1 MAIVVMATKGG
12 VGKSSI
18 VQNVCA
24 ALALKKFGKAEIRE
38 LDDHNKDAEWLVDS
52 AITAVQIPVKSGR
65 GMEPLFEAGDVIGK
79 DSEHVVI
86 DVGGNETAQVFAD
99 TLDSY
104 KVFRRFVDAVIIPV
118 SDNRI
123 SVDTAI
129 RTYELIKSKRGIKD
143 LADKVIIAFNRV
155 DSFTASLSYPDSK
168 HYSEGEFEAQMREVF
183 FNAFEN
189 LIDENNLPW
198 FSVEGIQG
206 QENMYL
212 FGKTIWEVYQDGEEF
227 ENEVEERLLDLMEG
241 DDKAAIKKASR
252 QASIVGKV
260 NSHWGKAVAH
270 SVNQLEKLIDL
281 VNPNTKEAETKAKP
295 ATKKKA

>member
-18 VQNVCA
+18 VQNICA

-38 LDDHNKDAEWLVDS
+38 LDDHNKDAEWLTRS
-52 AITAVQIPVKSGR
+52 AITSKQIPVKQGR
-65 GMEPLFEAGDVIGK
+65 GMEPLFETGDVIGK

-86 DVGGNETAQVFAD
+86 DVGGNETAQAFVD
-99 TLDSY
+99 TLDTY

-118 SDNRI
+118 ADNRI
-123 SVDTAI
+123 SVETAV

-189 LIDENNLPW
+189 LIDKNNLPW
-198 FSVEGIQG
+198 FAVEGIQG

-241 DDKAAIKKASR
+241 DDKDEIKKASR
-252 QASIVGKV
+252 QASLVGKV

-270 SVNQLEKLIDL
+270 SVDQLEKLIDL
-281 VNPNTKEAETKAKP
+281 VSPKQAEVKAKP
-295 ATKKKA
+295 ATKKKS